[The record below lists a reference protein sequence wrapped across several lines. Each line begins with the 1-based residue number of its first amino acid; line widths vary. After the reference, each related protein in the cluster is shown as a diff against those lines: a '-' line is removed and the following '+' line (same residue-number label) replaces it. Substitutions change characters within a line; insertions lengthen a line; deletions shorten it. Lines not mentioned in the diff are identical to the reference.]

1 MLRNMLRNKQVL
13 PVSALSEARIFPDV
27 HPEPA
32 TPGNQST
39 QFSHQAIREELERIL
54 SSPKFAGA
62 GQVRRF
68 LRFAVEET
76 VAGRQNQ
83 IKQYHRDRGPGAPS
97 GL

>member
-1 MLRNMLRNKQVL
+1 MSSSKL
-13 PVSALSEARIFPDV
+13 

-32 TPGNQST
+32 TPGNQSA

-62 GQVRRF
+62 GQIRRF

-76 VAGRQNQ
+76 VAGRQDQ
-83 IKQYHRDRGPGAPS
+83 IMQYTIGTEALSLNPNNAS
-97 GL
+97 VVAGLRFLFCACR